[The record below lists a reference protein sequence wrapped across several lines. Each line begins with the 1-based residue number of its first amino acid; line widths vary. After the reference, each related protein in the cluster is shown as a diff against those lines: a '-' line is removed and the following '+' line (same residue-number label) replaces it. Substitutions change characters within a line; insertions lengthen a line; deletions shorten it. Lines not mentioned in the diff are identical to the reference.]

1 MNRTFHWLSTVTAMF
16 AGMATLTGLP
26 TSAEAAASQEAPA
39 AQDVSPEIVSAMRR
53 DLGLTEAQVH
63 RRLAFEAKA
72 PGLEKALRQQL
83 GAKFGG
89 AWLDADGGQLI
100 VGVTDEAGAARAR
113 LMGAKPQRVARSLA
127 QLERVKAELD
137 DNVRALSPAIHA
149 WYVDLPTNTVVVL
162 AEDSGPSQL
171 RADSFVAS
179 SSGAKDG
186 SIRVVPS
193 TQAPQLVYDVRGGD
207 PYYFSGY
214 RCSVGFSVNGGF
226 VTAGHCGG
234 AGTATFGYNNV
245 SMGTVQAAIF
255 PGNDFGW
262 VATNGSWTPQ
272 PWVYNYNGGNVTVA
286 GSQEAPLNASI
297 CRSGYTTGWRCGVLQ
312 AKNVTVN
319 YSNGPVYGL
328 HKTNACADGG
338 DSGGSVISGNQAQG
352 VTSGVAGT
360 CANGN
365 PPQTFY
371 QPINPI
377 LSTYGLTLRTTGG
390 GGGGASFISR
400 WNGKCIDVPNSNFSD
415 GVQLQMY
422 DCNNSGAQKWTFIN
436 GTLQA
441 GGKCM
446 DVAWASTANGA
457 AIQLANCNGNRAQQ
471 FVLSGA
477 GDLVSVNA
485 NKCVDIA
492 EWNGNNGARLH
503 IWDCVGGANQK
514 WDYR

>member
-1 MNRTFHWLSTVTAMF
+1 MNRKFDWLSAVTAMF
-16 AGMATLTGLP
+16 AGLATVAGVP
-26 TSAEAAASQEAPA
+26 TSAQAAAPQETVSAR
-39 AQDVSPEIVSAMRR
+39 DVSPEIVSAMRR
-53 DLGLTEAQVH
+53 DLGLTEEQVH

-72 PGLEKALRQQL
+72 PQLEETLREQL

-89 AWLDADGGQLI
+89 AWLDASGSQLI
-100 VGVTDEAGAARAR
+100 VGVTDEASAARVRLAGAR
-113 LMGAKPQRVARSLA
+113 PQLVARSQE

-137 DNVRALSPAIHA
+137 RNLQALSPAIHS
-149 WYVDLPTNTVVVL
+149 WHVDPATNSVVVH
-162 AEDSGPSQL
+162 ADASSQSKL
-171 RADSFVAS
+171 RADAFIAR
-179 SSGAKDG
+179 SSGARDG

-193 TQAPQLVYDVRGGD
+193 TQAPQPAYDVRGGD
-207 PYYFSGY
+207 PYYFSNY

-234 AGTATFGYNNV
+234 AGTTTTGYNGV
-245 SMGTVQAAIF
+245 AMGTIQASTF

-262 VATNGSWTPQ
+262 VATNGSWAPQ

-286 GSQEAPLNASI
+286 GSQEASVGASI
-297 CRSGYTTGWRCGVLQ
+297 CRSGYTTGWRCGTLE

-319 YSNGPVYGL
+319 YSVGPVYGL
-328 HKTNACADGG
+328 HRTNACADGG
-338 DSGGSVISGNQAQG
+338 DSGGAVLSGTQAQG

-371 QPINPI
+371 QPIKPI
-377 LSTYGLTLRTTGG
+377 LSTYGLTLRTGG
-390 GGGGASFISR
+390 GAGASFISR

-415 GVQLQMY
+415 GVQLQMW
-422 DCNNSGAQKWTFIN
+422 DCNGSGAQKWTFVN

-457 AIQLANCNGNRAQQ
+457 AIQLANCNGNAAQQ

-477 GDLVSVNA
+477 GDLVSVLA
-485 NKCVDIA
+485 NKCVDIKD
-492 EWNGNNGARLH
+492 WNSASGARLH
-503 IWDCVGGANQK
+503 TWECSGNANQK

>member
-1 MNRTFHWLSTVTAMF
+1 MTRKFDWLSTATAMF
-16 AGMATLTGLP
+16 AGLAAVTGLP
-26 TSAEAAASQEAPA
+26 TSAEA

-53 DLGLTEAQVH
+53 DLGLTEEQVH
-63 RRLAFEAKA
+63 RRLAFEATA
-72 PGLEKALRQQL
+72 PQLEKSLREQL

-89 AWLDADGGQLI
+89 AWLDADGGQLV
-100 VGVTDEAGAARAR
+100 VGVTDEASAARVRQA
-113 LMGAKPQRVARSLA
+113 GALPQRVARSQA

-137 DNVRALSPAIHA
+137 GNVKDLSPAIHS
-149 WYVDLPTNTVVVL
+149 WYVDLPTNTVVVY
-162 AEDSGPSQL
+162 ADAASGTQL
-171 RADSFVAS
+171 RADAFIAA

-207 PYYFSGY
+207 PYYFSNY
-214 RCSVGFSVNGGF
+214 RCSIGFAVNGGF

-234 AGTATFGYNNV
+234 AGTATTGYNGV
-245 SMGTVQAAIF
+245 ALGTIQASVF

-286 GSQEAPLNASI
+286 GSQEAPLGASI
-297 CRSGYTTGWRCGVLQ
+297 CRSGYTTGWRCGTLG

-328 HKTNACADGG
+328 SRTNACADGG

-365 PPQTFY
+365 PPQTFF

-377 LSTYGLTLRTTGG
+377 LSTYRLTLRTTGG
-390 GGGGASFISR
+390 GGSGASFISR

-415 GVQLQMY
+415 GVPLQMW
-422 DCNNSGAQKWTFIN
+422 DCNNTGAQKWTFVN
-436 GTLQA
+436 GTVQA

-457 AIQLANCNGNRAQQ
+457 AIQLANCNGNLAQQ
-471 FVLSGA
+471 FVQSGA
-477 GDLVSVNA
+477 GDLVSVLA
-485 NKCVDIA
+485 NKCVDIK
-492 EWNGNNGARLH
+492 EWNPNSGARLH
-503 IWDCVGGANQK
+503 IWECNGAANQK

>member
-1 MNRTFHWLSTVTAMF
+1 MTAMF
-16 AGMATLTGLP
+16 AGMATLTTLP
-26 TSAEAAASQEAPA
+26 LSAEA
-39 AQDVSPEIVSAMRR
+39 AQDVSPEIVSAMQR
-53 DLGLTEAQVH
+53 DLGLTEEQVH

-72 PGLEKALRQQL
+72 PGLEKSLRQQL

-89 AWLDADGGQLI
+89 AWLDADGGQLV
-100 VGVTDEAGAARAR
+100 VGVTDEASAERVRLAGAR
-113 LMGAKPQRVARSLA
+113 PQRVTRTLA

-137 DNVRALSPAIHA
+137 GNVQALSPAIHA
-149 WYVDLPTNTVVVL
+149 WYVDLPTNTVVVQ
-162 AEDSGPSQL
+162 ADAASGSQL
-171 RADSFVAS
+171 RADAFISR

-193 TQAPQLVYDVRGGD
+193 TQAPELAYDVRGGD
-207 PYYFSGY
+207 PYYFSNY

-234 AGTATFGYNNV
+234 AGTPTTGYNGV
-245 SMGTVQAAIF
+245 AMGTIQGSVF

-272 PWVYNYNGGNVTVA
+272 PWVYNYAGANVTVA

-338 DSGGSVISGNQAQG
+338 DSGGSVLSGNQAQG

-371 QPINPI
+371 QPVNPI
-377 LSTYGLTLRTTGG
+377 LSAYGLTLRTTGG

-422 DCNNSGAQKWTFIN
+422 DCNNTGAQKWTFVN

-457 AIQLANCNGNRAQQ
+457 AIQLANCNGNAAQQ

-477 GDLVSVNA
+477 GDLVSVLA

-503 IWDCVGGANQK
+503 IWECVGGANQK

>member
-1 MNRTFHWLSTVTAMF
+1 MTRKFDWLSSVTAMF
-16 AGMATLTGLP
+16 AGLAAVAGIP
-26 TSAEAAASQEAPA
+26 SSAEA

-53 DLGLTEAQVH
+53 DLGLSEEQVH

-72 PGLEKALRQQL
+72 PQLEKSLREQL

-89 AWLDADGGQLI
+89 AWLDAEGGQLI
-100 VGVTDEAGAARAR
+100 VGVTDEASAAKAR
-113 LMGAKPQRVARSLA
+113 LAGARPQRVARSQA

-137 DNVRALSPAIHA
+137 LNVKELSPAIHS
-149 WYVDLPTNTVVVL
+149 WYVDLPTNTVVVF
-162 AEDSGPSQL
+162 ADASSQTKL
-171 RADSFVAS
+171 RADAFVAG

-186 SIRVVPS
+186 SIRVLPS
-193 TQAPQLVYDVRGGD
+193 TQAPQVVYDVRGGD
-207 PYYFSGY
+207 PYYFSNF
-214 RCSVGFSVNGGF
+214 RCSIGFAVNGGF

-234 AGTATFGYNNV
+234 AGTATTGYNGV
-245 SMGTVQAAIF
+245 ALGTIQASTF

-286 GSQEAPLNASI
+286 GSQEAPLGASI
-297 CRSGYTTGWRCGVLQ
+297 CRSGYTTGWRCGTLD

-328 HKTNACADGG
+328 SRSNACADGG
-338 DSGGSVISGNQAQG
+338 DSGGSFISGNQAQG

-365 PPQTFY
+365 PPQTFF

-377 LSTYGLTLRTTGG
+377 LNTYRLTLRTTGG
-390 GGGGASFISR
+390 GSSGASFISR

-415 GVQLQMY
+415 GVPLQMW
-422 DCNNSGAQKWTFIN
+422 DCNNTSAQKWTFIN

-446 DVAWASTANGA
+446 DVAGASTAGGTT
-457 AIQLANCNGNRAQQ
+457 IQLANCNGNAAQQ

-477 GDLVSVNA
+477 GDLVSVLA
-485 NKCVDIA
+485 NKCVDIKD
-492 EWNGNNGARLH
+492 WNSASGARLI
-503 IWDCVGGANQK
+503 IWDCTGGANQK

>member
-1 MNRTFHWLSTVTAMF
+1 MTRRIDWLSTATAMF
-16 AGMATLTGLP
+16 TGLAALMGLP
-26 TSAEAAASQEAPA
+26 SSAEAA
-39 AQDVSPEIVSAMRR
+39 DVSPEIVSAMRR
-53 DLGLTEAQVH
+53 DLGLTEEQVH
-63 RRLAFEAKA
+63 RRLEFEAKA
-72 PGLEKALRQQL
+72 PALEKRLREEL
-83 GAKFGG
+83 GETFAG

-100 VGVTDEAGAARAR
+100 VGVTDEAGAARVRKAGAR
-113 LMGAKPQRVARSLA
+113 PQRVARSQA

-137 DNVRALSPAIHA
+137 ANVKALSPAIHS
-149 WYVDLPTNTVVVL
+149 WYVDLPTNTVVVY
-162 AEDSGPSQL
+162 ADTSSQTKL
-171 RADSFVAS
+171 RADAFVAA

-186 SIRVVPS
+186 SIRVVHS
-193 TQAPQLVYDVRGGD
+193 TQAPQVAYDVRGGD
-207 PYYFSGY
+207 PYYFGNS
-214 RCSVGFSVNGGF
+214 RCSIGFSVNGGF

-234 AGTATFGYNNV
+234 AGTPTTGYNGV
-245 SMGTVQAAIF
+245 ALGTIRASVF

-262 VATNGSWTPQ
+262 VATNGSWTTQ

-286 GSQEAPLNASI
+286 GSQEAPVGASI
-297 CRSGYTTGWRCGVLQ
+297 CRSGYTTGWRCGTLD
-312 AKNVTVN
+312 AKNITVN
-319 YSNGPVYGL
+319 YSVGPVYGL
-328 HKTNACADGG
+328 SRSNACADGG
-338 DSGGSVISGNQAQG
+338 DSGGSFISGNQAQG

-365 PPQTFY
+365 PPQTFF

-422 DCNNSGAQKWTFIN
+422 DCNNTSAQKWTFVN

-457 AIQLANCNGNRAQQ
+457 AIQLANCNGNAAQQ

-477 GDLVSVNA
+477 GDLVSVLA
-485 NKCVDIA
+485 NKCVDIKD
-492 EWNGNNGARLH
+492 WNSANGARLH
-503 IWDCVGGANQK
+503 IWECAGTANQK